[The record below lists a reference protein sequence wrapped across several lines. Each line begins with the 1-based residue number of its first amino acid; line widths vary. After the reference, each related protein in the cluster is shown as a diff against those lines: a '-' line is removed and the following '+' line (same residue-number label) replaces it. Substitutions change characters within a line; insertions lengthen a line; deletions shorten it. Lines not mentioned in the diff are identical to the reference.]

1 MTANSPSS
9 VAESAS
15 STIDPDAQARR
26 ANDGE
31 LSAGFPS
38 DLTID
43 EVAVDGLLT
52 AEELAAAAEFDENLD
67 DGTLYAKYRR
77 LTAEQ
82 AALRRVAT
90 LVARGVAPLEIFGA
104 VAEEMRRCVPAD
116 TAGLWRFESDREI
129 TIVAAAADPAA
140 LARWPVGTRTPVD
153 GDTIATLVQRSGRP
167 ARIDSYDNVAGP
179 IAARVRAVG
188 VRAAVAVPIIVDG
201 RVWGLAAVG
210 SRQPGPMPADTEGHI
225 SRFAELIATALVAGY
240 RDEQNRQLL
249 AEASRR
255 SNLLDA
261 LLEGRAFDEW
271 GLWQVAGDLR
281 LPFNGPFV
289 VIAAH
294 IPTAGDE
301 PLAEVESK
309 LRSLDIF
316 SAWRLLP
323 DLQVGVVHVASN
335 RQLDRVVA
343 LMSRMTTVRVGVS
356 AAFKDLRDT
365 PRALHVARVMLRG
378 PTDSTSSVAVFDGS
392 LLATAAVSAPE
403 AMIQT
408 VGAALAGFA
417 NLPDYDRELL
427 LETFRV
433 WQDNDASVG
442 GTAEVL
448 HCHPNTVRHRLR
460 RIEKHTGRSL
470 SRPRDVAELCLA
482 FEVHRRLM

>member
-1 MTANSPSS
+1 MTANSASS
-9 VAESAS
+9 VADSAGG
-15 STIDPDAQARR
+15 TIDPDAQAMR

-31 LSAGFPS
+31 PSAGFPS
-38 DLTID
+38 DLTVD
-43 EVAVDGLLT
+43 VGAVDGLLT
-52 AEELAAAAEFDENLD
+52 AEEFVAEFDENRD
-67 DGTLYAKYRR
+67 DGTLYAEYRR
-77 LTAEQ
+77 LVAEQ
-82 AALRRVAT
+82 AALRRLAT
-90 LVARGVAPLEIFGA
+90 LVARGVEPLEVFGA

-129 TIVAAAADPAA
+129 TIVAAAADPEA
-140 LARWPVGTRTPVD
+140 LARWPLGTRTPVE

-210 SRQPGPMPADTEGHI
+210 SLQPGPMPADTEVHI

-255 SNLLDA
+255 SNLIDA

-281 LPFNGPFV
+281 LPINGPFV
-289 VIAAH
+289 VIATH
-294 IPTAGDE
+294 VPTAGDE
-301 PLAEVESK
+301 PLPEIESK

-316 SAWRLLP
+316 SAWRRLP
-323 DLQVGVVHVASN
+323 DLQVGIVHVESDHK
-335 RQLDRVVA
+335 LDRVVA
-343 LMSRMTTVRVGVS
+343 LLSRMTTVRVGVS

-403 AMIQT
+403 VMVQT
-408 VGAALAGFA
+408 VGAALAGFVD
-417 NLPDYDRELL
+417 LPDYDRETLF
-427 LETFRV
+427 ETFRV

-460 RIEKHTGRSL
+460 RIEKHAGRSL